1 MYEGD
6 APLAERRAQALT
18 LDRRM
23 LAELVGAEE
32 LRELIDE
39 HALAALEAEL
49 QALDERRWARTVDAA
64 HDLLRRLGDLSVD
77 ELRARSTSDFSA
89 QLVSERRAI
98 VVRVA
103 GEERLIAAEDAGRYR
118 DGLGTVIPPGVPDAF
133 LGPVEDALVQLVRR
147 WARTHGPFLTP
158 EPAARLGA
166 PVERVEDALRRL
178 LDDGRLEQGEF
189 RPGGTERE
197 WCDAEVLRIL
207 RQRSLAALRREVE
220 PTTTEALARF
230 LPVWHGIGSDTGG
243 IDRLYDVVSQL
254 QGYPVPASVLERD
267 VLPARVRDYSPRLL
281 DELVAAGEVMWVGAG
296 GLGKDDG
303 RVALY
308 LRQDAPALL
317 RPLGD
322 DRPNEAEHDRIRG
335 VLAERGACFFR
346 ELAVDDHTSLEALWD
361 LVWAGE
367 VTNDTFAPVRAQV
380 AGGGSRSRPA
390 PSSRGNRARPRLGSL
405 TVLGPPR
412 AQGRW
417 SLVDRDR
424 GDATPTEAAHALAGS
439 LLERHGILTR
449 EAVRGEAVGGGFV
462 GVYPVLRAMEEAG
475 RIRRGYFVT
484 GLGGAQF
491 ALPGAVDRL
500 RSLRDGSPDGR
511 HACLVLAATDPA
523 NAYGLALPWPD
534 ATGRTPRVAG
544 AYVVVLDGIVSLY
557 VERAGKGVVALR
569 AFDGTWEE
577 QAVAA
582 LAGLLGGGRFKRLA
596 LEKVPDELR
605 PHLVA
610 AGFVPGPKGLVRYA

>member
-39 HALAALEAEL
+39 GALGSLEAEL

-64 HDLLRRLGDLSVD
+64 HDLLRRLGDLSVE
-77 ELRARSTSDFSA
+77 ELRARSTADFSDA
-89 QLVSERRAI
+89 LVSERRAV

-103 GEERLIAAEDAGRYR
+103 GEERLIATEDSGRYR
-118 DGLGTVIPPGVPDAF
+118 DGLGAVIPPGVPAAF
-133 LGPVEDALVQLVRR
+133 LDPVDDALLQLVRR

-166 PVERVEDALRRL
+166 PLDRVDDVLRRL
-178 LDDGRLEQGEF
+178 LDDARLEQGEF

-220 PTTTEALARF
+220 PTATEALARF
-230 LPVWHGIGSDTGG
+230 LPVWHGIGSDARGL
-243 IDRLYDVVSQL
+243 DRLYDVVSQL
-254 QGYPVPASVLERD
+254 QGYPIPASVLERD

-296 GLGKDDG
+296 SLGKDDG
-303 RVALY
+303 KVALS
-308 LRQDAPALL
+308 LRQDASVLL
-317 RPLGD
+317 RPLDGE
-322 DRPNEAEHDRIRG
+322 RPHEDEHERIRS

-346 ELAVDDHTSLEALWD
+346 ELSVDDHASLEALWD

-380 AGGGSRSRPA
+380 GGGGRSRPA
-390 PSSRGNRARPRLGSL
+390 PPTRSNRARPRLGSL

-424 GDATPTEAAHALAGS
+424 HGATPTEAVHALAGS

-449 EAVRGEAVGGGFV
+449 EAVRGEAVGGGFA

-534 ATGRTPRVAG
+534 ASGRTPRAAG
-544 AYVVVLDGIVSLY
+544 AYVVLLDGIASLY
-557 VERAGKGVVALR
+557 VERAGKGLVALR
-569 AFDGTWEE
+569 SFDGTWEE

-582 LAGLLGGGRFKRLA
+582 LAELLGGGRFKRLA